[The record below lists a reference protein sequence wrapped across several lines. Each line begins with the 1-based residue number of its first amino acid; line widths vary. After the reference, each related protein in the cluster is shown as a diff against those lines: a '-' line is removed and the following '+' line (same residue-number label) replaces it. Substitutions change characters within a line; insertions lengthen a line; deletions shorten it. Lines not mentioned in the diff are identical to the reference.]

1 MYRILILISILLS
14 ASTSMAQ
21 LATRPKIFSKSLDGP
36 LFKWPQ
42 FNLNFI
48 YGENLPNDIK
58 LIRLI
63 GDTNYN
69 GSNAMDIKDTY
80 FRIIIYAPDST
91 CEELQKV
98 KYAFDSLKLQTVC
111 TNNPTTYMVP
121 HYRENINPDLL
132 SFYAKAYSD
141 SIRNWLNSRNNKF
154 ARQIIGPAYKEY
166 SESYYN
172 PWIINIYNSSY
183 LPDTVKFSNRDLLST
198 MGRRTVGSI
207 DAMEQVKEGTYTI
220 KSGLLQ
226 PGDSVYVSITIDSS
240 PRYASVIKFID
251 LRNPDNNRHAV
262 IESNDSV
269 RVESWLSPKSRRL
282 TTLAKKYGK
291 IISKRLGTMKEKA
304 KKNDTN
310 RVQFK
315 YWTDLM
321 IIPAKR

>member
-1 MYRILILISILLS
+1 MLLS

-21 LATRPKIFSKSLDGP
+21 MTPRPKIFSKSLDAP
-36 LFKWPQ
+36 LFERPKP
-42 FNLNFI
+42 NVNFI
-48 YGENLPNDIK
+48 YGENLPNNIK
-58 LIRLI
+58 RIKFI

-69 GSNAMDIKDTY
+69 GSNVMDIKDSD
-80 FRIIIYAPDST
+80 FRMLIYAPDST

-98 KYAFDSLKLQTVC
+98 KYAFDSLKLQTVH
-111 TNNPTTYMVP
+111 TNNPTTYIIP

-132 SFYAKAYSD
+132 NFYAIAYSD

-154 ARQIIGPAYKEY
+154 TRQIIGPIYDKY
-166 SESYYN
+166 SGSYYI
-172 PWIINIYNSSY
+172 PWMINIYNSTY

-198 MGRRTVGSI
+198 TGRRTVNSI
-207 DAMEQVKEGTYTI
+207 DAMERIKEGTYTI

-240 PRYASVIKFID
+240 PRYTSVIKFID

-262 IESNDSV
+262 IMSNDSV
-269 RVESWLSPKSRRL
+269 RVESWLNPKNRRL
-282 TTLAKKYGK
+282 ATLAKKYGK
-291 IISKRLGTMKEKA
+291 IISKRLGTMREKA
-304 KKNDTN
+304 KKNDT
-310 RVQFK
+310 RRFQFE